1 MSLNYIDLD
10 DSTKEFMLQ
19 EIELDKENNSFYLSN
34 YLTAQG
40 KAAWPSLLEEASQ
53 QDDLWLEREIINRGL
68 LATHYPRRKPN
79 STEMIQAKVPHTAAQ
94 TLAEG
99 EFNRLYARGLSSR
112 AKAEGIEVVEAYRA
126 RHSEN
131 PRPESQAIIGKKFR
145 PDEILED
152 LRNNPGVETALG
164 VPPGPNS
171 GITIKL
177 VK

>member
-1 MSLNYIDLD
+1 MPLNYIDLD
-10 DSTKEFMLQ
+10 DTTKRFMLE
-19 EIELDKENNSFYLSN
+19 EIEFDKENNSFYLSN
-34 YLTAQG
+34 YLTVQG

-53 QDDLWLEREIINRGL
+53 HDDGWLEQEILNRGL
-68 LATHYPRRKPN
+68 LATYYPRRKPK
-79 STEMIQAKVPHTAAQ
+79 SAEMTQAKVPHSAAQ

-112 AKAEGIEVVEAYRA
+112 AKAEGIEFVEAYRA

-145 PDEILED
+145 PEDILED
-152 LRNNPGVETALG
+152 LRNNPGVDTALG
-164 VPPGPNS
+164 VPSGPNS

>member
-1 MSLNYIDLD
+1 MSLNYFNLD
-10 DSTKEFMLQ
+10 ESTKSYMLKEVEF
-19 EIELDKENNSFYLSN
+19 DKENNSFYLSN
-34 YLTAQG
+34 FLTIQG
-40 KAAWPSLLEEASQ
+40 KAMWPSLLEEASQ
-53 QDDLWLEREIINRGL
+53 QDDAWLEKEILDRGL

-79 STEMIQAKVPHTAAQ
+79 SIEMTQVKVPHTAAQ

-112 AKAEGIEVVEAYRA
+112 AKAEGLEFVEAYRA

-145 PDEILED
+145 PEAILED
-152 LRNNPGVETALG
+152 LRNNPGVDTALG

-177 VK
+177 VN

>member
-1 MSLNYIDLD
+1 MH
-10 DSTKEFMLQ
+10 K
-19 EIELDKENNSFYLSN
+19 EIEFDKESNSFYLSN

-40 KAAWPSLLEEASQ
+40 KEVWPSLLEEASQ
-53 QDDLWLEREIINRGL
+53 HDDAWLEQQILDRGL

-79 STEMIQAKVPHTAAQ
+79 STEMTQAKVPHTAAQ

-99 EFNRLYARGLSSR
+99 EFNRLYVRGLSSR
-112 AKAEGIEVVEAYRA
+112 AKAEGIDFVEAYRA

-131 PRPESQAIIGKKFR
+131 PRAESQAIIGKKFK
-145 PDEILED
+145 PEEILED

>member
-1 MSLNYIDLD
+1 MPLNYIDLD
-10 DSTKEFMLQ
+10 DSTKKYMLK
-19 EIELDKENNSFYLSN
+19 EIEFDKESNGFYLSN
-34 YLTAQG
+34 YLTTQG
-40 KAAWPSLLEEASQ
+40 KEVWPSLLEEASQ
-53 QDDLWLEREIINRGL
+53 HDDAWLEQQILGRRL

-79 STEMIQAKVPHTAAQ
+79 STEMTQAKVPHTAAQ

-112 AKAEGIEVVEAYRA
+112 AKAEGIEFVEAYRA

-131 PRPESQAIIGKKFR
+131 PRPESQAIIGKKFK
-145 PDEILED
+145 PEEILED
-152 LRNNPGVETALG
+152 LRNNKGVDTALG

>member
-10 DSTKEFMLQ
+10 DSTKKFMLK
-19 EIELDKENNSFYLSN
+19 EIEFDKENNSFYLSN
-34 YLTAQG
+34 FLTVQG
-40 KAAWPSLLEEASQ
+40 KTVWPSLLEEASQ
-53 QDDLWLEREIINRGL
+53 HDDAWLEQEILNRRL

-79 STEMIQAKVPHTAAQ
+79 STEMTQAKVPHNAAQ

-112 AKAEGIEVVEAYRA
+112 AKAEGIEFVEAYRA

-145 PDEILED
+145 PEEILED
-152 LRNNPGVETALG
+152 LRNNPGVDTALG

>member
-1 MSLNYIDLD
+1 
-10 DSTKEFMLQ
+10 MLK
-19 EIELDKENNSFYLSN
+19 EIEFDKINNSFYLSN
-34 YLTAQG
+34 YLTVQG
-40 KAAWPSLLEEASQ
+40 KSAWPSLLEEASQ
-53 QDDLWLEREIINRGL
+53 HDNAWLEKEILNRGL

-79 STEMIQAKVPHTAAQ
+79 STEMTQAKVPHTAAQ

-112 AKAEGIEVVEAYRA
+112 AKTEGIEFVEAYRA

-131 PRPESQAIIGKKFR
+131 LRPESQAIVGKKFK
-145 PDEILED
+145 PEAILKD
-152 LRNNPGVETALG
+152 LRNNPGVDTALG

-177 VK
+177 VD